1 MNLREGF
8 ITVGIEPDFLYGKRV
23 LRLNVA
29 DSGLGFDWSRLESAT
44 GGGPGTDR
52 ARRPATGPALTAN
65 LAFNSQGVRGDRAD
79 SAARR
84 PGGRGGWGMTARLLV
99 VDDDVFIRELM
110 REVLGQCGY
119 EVDTA
124 EDGEVAWEGLDADP
138 ARHDLVLLD
147 KQMPRLDGISL
158 LRRIR
163 GDGRFADLPVIML
176 TADTSPEDVSQGL
189 AEGAH
194 YYLTKPST
202 EDVLKVVIKSTLAE
216 FRQKRELRALVG
228 RHAGT
233 LGLLCHAEFAYRTL
247 DEARDLA
254 LLLADA
260 SMESARTVVGYS
272 ELLINAVEH
281 GNLGIGYARQEP
293 SAGRGPLDRGGRG
306 AAADPAQADEVG
318 AGQAGEGRG
327 PVSGDHHRPGVRLRL
342 EVLPRIQP
350 RAGVRPAWPRHRHVK
365 SGELRFPRIPGQG
378 QHGRCRGQAAR
389 TRLRQGRLTPP
400 QVARQLPTFQP

>member
-1 MNLREGF
+1 
-8 ITVGIEPDFLYGKRV
+8 
-23 LRLNVA
+23 
-29 DSGLGFDWSRLESAT
+29 
-44 GGGPGTDR
+44 
-52 ARRPATGPALTAN
+52 
-65 LAFNSQGVRGDRAD
+65 
-79 SAARR
+79 
-84 PGGRGGWGMTARLLV
+84 MTARLLV

-124 EDGEVAWEGLDADP
+124 EDGEVAWMGLDADP

-281 GNLGIGYARQEP
+281 GNLGIGYADKSRLLAE
-293 SAGRGPLDRGGRG
+293 GRWIEEVEARLR
-306 AAADPAQADEVG
+306 DPAQADE
-318 AGQAGEGRG
+318 RG
-327 PVSGDHHRPGVRLRL
+327 CGSGWRR
-342 EVLPRIQP
+342 P
-350 RAGVRPAWPRHRHVK
+350 RACVG
-365 SGELRFPRIPGQG
+365 
-378 QHGRCRGQAAR
+378 
-389 TRLRQGRLTPP
+389 
-400 QVARQLPTFQP
+400 